1 MNPRNSNF
9 QYIALFVG
17 CISVAFGIYL
27 YAPDIHRSFVLQF
40 EDERTGTSTVSVS
53 AERFARLEQEAAIGR
68 PLQPVRDSL
77 ISTVGTSSEITRIG
91 SSTPH
96 YAGVIGRPP
105 QSPYDTLVIDIGLS
119 SNLELGAAAW
129 WPPGV
134 YLGEVV
140 DIRQRTAVV
149 QLVSS
154 PSVRHSAVISGIPTM
169 IEGRGGDEL
178 YAEVPETVDVSV
190 GDSVISDQYEMPI
203 GVVAAVRKL
212 PTTSQQA
219 LYISRFISS
228 SAIQNIY
235 VES

>member
-1 MNPRNSNF
+1 
-9 QYIALFVG
+9 
-17 CISVAFGIYL
+17 
-27 YAPDIHRSFVLQF
+27 
-40 EDERTGTSTVSVS
+40 
-53 AERFARLEQEAAIGR
+53 
-68 PLQPVRDSL
+68 
-77 ISTVGTSSEITRIG
+77 
-91 SSTPH
+91 
-96 YAGVIGRPP
+96 
-105 QSPYDTLVIDIGLS
+105 
-119 SNLELGAAAW
+119 
-129 WPPGV
+129 
-134 YLGEVV
+134 
-140 DIRQRTAVV
+140 
-149 QLVSS
+149 
-154 PSVRHSAVISGIPTM
+154 M